1 MATYAKRGGVWRAQ
15 VRRKGVYLSETF
27 KSKADAV
34 AWATGKEHEIHIG
47 AITPGTVHTVAD
59 AMREYEKRVSP
70 TKRSARW
77 EAIRFGAFIRDFP
90 ELADMPLADVTAEHM
105 GRWRDARLAGDA
117 GAKRPPVGSATVLRE
132 INLYSHVFT
141 TARDEW
147 KWTKE
152 SPFTGMRRPTE
163 PQPRKRRI
171 SDDERDRVL
180 LQLGYR
186 HDATPKT
193 KSARIGAMFVLALE
207 TAMRAGEI
215 EGLRWDRLDDA
226 GRYAHLPR
234 TKTEIARDV
243 PLSPKALRVIE
254 QMRPLHNEFDGFIFG
269 VKSEIRSALFRKA
282 TKAAMLEDLHFHDA
296 RREALTRLS
305 KIFNVMEL
313 AKISGHRD
321 LSILQSVYY
330 APHAADLADK
340 LHHFVTT

>member
-1 MATYAKRGGVWRAQ
+1 MATYTKRNGMWRAQ
-15 VRRKGVYLSETF
+15 IRRKGLSLSETF

-34 AWATGKEHEIHIG
+34 AWATAKEHEINIG
-47 AITPGTVHTVAD
+47 KLTSASQRTIAD

-70 TKRSARW
+70 TKRAARW
-77 EAIRFGAFIRDFP
+77 EAIRFSAFLRDFP
-90 ELADMPLADVTAEHM
+90 DLAAMPLDEVTAEHM
-105 GRWRDARLAGDA
+105 GRWRDARLAGDKEKRR
-117 GAKRPPVGSATVLRE
+117 GAVSNATVLRE

-147 KWTKE
+147 KWIKE
-152 SPFTGMRRPTE
+152 SPFTGMRRPNE

-171 SDDERDRVL
+171 TDEEVGALL

-186 HDATPKT
+186 DDETPTT
-193 KSARIGAMFVLALE
+193 KSARIGAMLIMAIE

-215 EGLRWDRLDDA
+215 AALTWDAIDLKK
-226 GRYAHLPR
+226 RYAHLPR
-234 TKTEIARDV
+234 TKTEVARDV
-243 PLSPKALRVIE
+243 PLSPRALALLD
-254 QMRPLHNEFDGFIFG
+254 QFKPLKKEFEGNVFG
-269 VKSEIRSALFRKA
+269 VEGPVRDALFRKA
-282 TKAAMLEDLHFHDA
+282 KKAAMLDDLTFHDS

-321 LSILQSVYY
+321 LRILQDVYY

-340 LHHFVTT
+340 LHAST